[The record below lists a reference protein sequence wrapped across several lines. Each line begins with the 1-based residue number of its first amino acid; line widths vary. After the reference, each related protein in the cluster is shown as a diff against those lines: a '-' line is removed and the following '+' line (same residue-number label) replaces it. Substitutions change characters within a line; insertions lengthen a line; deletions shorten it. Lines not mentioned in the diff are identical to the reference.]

1 VSKAEQWLASD
12 KTTVLMG
19 YVTVLL
25 VASTMVLAI
34 LFVPNIASNTEAS
47 RRTDDLAS
55 CRAEFRA
62 KIDEANFQVSIALGE
77 AQSGLSDAV
86 VASIRQDPTTL
97 ALIAAE
103 ITTAEDRKAEAY
115 VQLKLANDAYGAAVE
130 LSNEDPDEFL
140 RQCAE

>member
-1 VSKAEQWLASD
+1 MSKAEEWLASD
-12 KTTVLMG
+12 KTTRLMG
-19 YVTVLL
+19 YVTIIL

-47 RRTDDLAS
+47 QRTDEIAG
-55 CRAEFRA
+55 CRATFRA
-62 KIDEANFQVSIALGE
+62 LIDEANFKVSIALGE

-97 ALIAAE
+97 ALVAADIEAAE
-103 ITTAEDRKAEAY
+103 QRKADAY
-115 VQLKLANDAYGAAVE
+115 VQLKLANDGYKAAVD

-140 RQCAE
+140 RQCP

>member
-25 VASTMVLAI
+25 VASTMVLAV

-62 KIDEANFQVSIALGE
+62 KIDEANFQVSIAIGE
-77 AQSGLSDAV
+77 AQSGLSEAV

-97 ALIAAE
+97 ALIAAD
-103 ITTAEDRKAEAY
+103 ITTAEDHKAEAY
-115 VQLKLANDAYGAAVE
+115 VQLKLANDAYKTAVE
-130 LSNEDPDEFL
+130 LSNDDPDEFL
-140 RQCAE
+140 RQCSE